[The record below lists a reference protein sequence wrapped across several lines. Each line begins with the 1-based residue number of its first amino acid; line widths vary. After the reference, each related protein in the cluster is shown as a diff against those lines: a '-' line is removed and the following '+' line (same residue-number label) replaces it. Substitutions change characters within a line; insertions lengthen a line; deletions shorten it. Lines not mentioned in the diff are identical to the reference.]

1 MKSHGERCDP
11 LAVDGVGGCGE
22 AISTMIRLGAEHTLG
37 QLPGGLKA
45 VSIAE
50 AVVQVGEAAHL
61 SER

>member
-1 MKSHGERCDP
+1 
-11 LAVDGVGGCGE
+11 VGGCGE